1 MSPFADLPEIGGESQ
16 HWRKENYEMAQRSK
30 EWFLHR
36 WDKFTGSEI
45 PDLMKQGR
53 GKDEQW
59 GATAKKVI
67 LRKISYE
74 RMTDEGREMQAEIEM
89 RKDFVQTRW
98 GNTYEAEARA
108 KYAEQTG
115 YSVNE
120 VGFMVNPE
128 MPFNG
133 GSFDGEAYPWGQTD
147 PYASGIIEIKCP
159 YDPDKHESNASLS
172 IAGIDVKHE
181 YYGQIQNNINVAGVD
196 WCDFISYDPRKKQEY
211 QLVIIR
217 VNRDD
222 IFIEGMV
229 DRIKKAQQIKE
240 MVLSGISIDDACKKV
255 A

>member
-1 MSPFADLPEIGGESQ
+1 
-16 HWRKENYEMAQRSK
+16 MAQRSK

-98 GNTYEAEARA
+98 GNTYEPEARA

-115 YSVNE
+115 YLVNE

-133 GSFDGEAYPWGQTD
+133 GSFDGEVINTPPELLGLKSRFGDMYKVINGLHRI
-147 PYASGIIEIKCP
+147 GIIEIKCP

-172 IAGIDVKHE
+172 IAGIEIKHE
-181 YYGQIQNNINVAGVD
+181 YYAQIQNNINVAGVD

-217 VNRDD
+217 VARDD
-222 IFIEGMV
+222 IFIAGMV
-229 DRIKKAQQIKE
+229 ERIKKAQQIKE
-240 MVLSGISIDDACKKV
+240 MVLNGVAIDDACKKV